1 MCTGTR
7 RHLAGSTAWKSLTH
21 VFSMGTSVSVDRG
34 GCQFEG
40 SQCGSSGVPI
50 ESFTNAAC
58 CNQAPSR
65 SLADAQAHVVAE
77 IHGQKE
83 TV

>member
-1 MCTGTR
+1 MDVTDTR
-7 RHLAGSTAWKSLTH
+7 
-21 VFSMGTSVSVDRG
+21 FSMGTSVSVDRG
-34 GCQFEG
+34 GL
-40 SQCGSSGVPI
+40 PI
-50 ESFTNAAC
+50 YPLESFTNAAC

-65 SLADAQAHVVAE
+65 SLADAQARVVAG

>member
-7 RHLAGSTAWKSLTH
+7 RHLAGSTAWMSLTH
-21 VFSMGTSVSVDRG
+21 VFQWGQVSQWTEG
-34 GCQFEG
+34 GCQFGG

-50 ESFTNAAC
+50 ESFINAAC

-65 SLADAQAHVVAE
+65 SLADAQAHVVAG